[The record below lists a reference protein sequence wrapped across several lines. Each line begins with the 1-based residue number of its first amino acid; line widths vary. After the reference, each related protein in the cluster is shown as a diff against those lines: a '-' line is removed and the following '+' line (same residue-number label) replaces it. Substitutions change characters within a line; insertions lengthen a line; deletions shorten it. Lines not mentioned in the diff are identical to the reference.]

1 MMTICKKLL
10 LSAFLF
16 LTSLSFG
23 QQYEFVKGA
32 NRFEIV
38 ETAKNYEVICR
49 RENAAPS
56 SKNKNILDRQ
66 LRLDAVDLIGAYIL
80 FRTQTE
86 LPANL
91 FQIYV
96 EGINLHYNAYVEG
109 IVQKEKTLK
118 GEKSICYE
126 CEKKNYKIESAT
138 YNKVIDIPS
147 LLEKHYAQNKGEA
160 SANLLYDYEGFTSE
174 QYVQLEHDFL
184 TGEAQMPQGMRLLQ
198 NISDRFELT
207 VFSMNNEDLNTAF
220 SKAKKTAVSS
230 NPYAQFCLE
239 ELVTAAPLYDKASY
253 YKQWQKSLSSSHST
267 WENVLLFCSRNAELG
282 KMPKESSFSEVIA
295 AFPGAISPFG
305 IRQPIN
311 NNSYLQASQAYA
323 NSDFKEAIRILTESI
338 DSEGASPQLLNLLG
352 ASYRFDGNAK
362 EAMPYLLLC
371 FKLNPETPYLVGNI
385 ALCLKVLK
393 YSKMKEALGF
403 LLGYAKDEWSHSE
416 IIKIK
421 GTL

>member
-1 MMTICKKLL
+1 MICKKLL
-10 LSAFLF
+10 LLAFLF
-16 LTSLSFG
+16 LASLSFG
-23 QQYEFVKGA
+23 QQYEFVKGT
-32 NRFEIV
+32 NRFEVV
-38 ETAKNYEVICR
+38 ETAKTYEVICR
-49 RENAAPS
+49 RENAALS

-80 FRTQTE
+80 FKTQTE

-109 IVQKEKTLK
+109 IVQKEKTIK
-118 GEKSICYE
+118 GEKCICYE
-126 CEKKNYKIESAT
+126 CGKKNYKIESAT

-220 SKAKKTAVSS
+220 SKVKKTTVSS
-230 NPYAQFCLE
+230 NPYAQFYFE
-239 ELVTAAPLYDKASY
+239 ELVTAAPLDDKASH
-253 YKQWQKSLSSSHST
+253 YKQWQKSLSPSHCV
-267 WENVLLFCSRNAELG
+267 WEDVLLFCSRNAELG

-338 DSEGASPQLLNLLG
+338 DSEGISPQSLNLIG
-352 ASYRFDGNAK
+352 ASHRFDGNAK

-385 ALCLKVLK
+385 ALCMEM
-393 YSKMKEALGF
+393 MKFPKQKELLDF
-403 LLGYAKDEWSHSE
+403 LLIHAKEDWSRNE
-416 IIKIK
+416 IRKMIDSK
-421 GTL
+421 

>member
-1 MMTICKKLL
+1 MLPAFLL
-10 LSAFLF
+10 LA
-16 LTSLSFG
+16 SLSFG

-32 NRFEIV
+32 NRFEVV
-38 ETAKNYEVICR
+38 ETANTYEVICR
-49 RENAAPS
+49 RADIALS

-109 IVQKEKTLK
+109 IVQKEKTIK
-118 GEKSICYE
+118 GEKCICYE
-126 CEKKNYKIESAT
+126 CEKKNYRIESAT

-147 LLEKHYAQNKGEA
+147 LLEKHYAQDKGEVSA
-160 SANLLYDYEGFTSE
+160 SLLYDYEGFTSE

-198 NISDRFELT
+198 NISDRFEFT
-207 VFSMNNEDLNTAF
+207 VFSMNNENLNIAF
-220 SKAKKTAVSS
+220 SKAKKATASS

-239 ELVTAAPLYDKASY
+239 ELVTAAPLDDKASY
-253 YKQWQKSLSSSHST
+253 YKQWQKSLSPSHST
-267 WENVLLFCSRNAELG
+267 WEDVLLFCSRNSELG
-282 KMPKESSFSEVIA
+282 KMPKGSSFSEVIVA
-295 AFPGAISPFG
+295 YPGVISPFG

-323 NSDFKEAIRILTESI
+323 NSNFKEAIRILAESI
-338 DSEGASPQLLNLLG
+338 DNEGISPQSLNLLG
-352 ASYRFDGNAK
+352 ASFRFDGNAK

-385 ALCLKVLK
+385 AICMEMMKFP
-393 YSKMKEALGF
+393 KMKELLGF
-403 LLGYAKDEWSHSE
+403 LLIHAKDDWSRRE
-416 IIKIK
+416 IDRMI
-421 GTL
+421 GAE